1 MDTSIDTLVIE
12 IESSANE
19 AGGGIDSLIAKLEN
33 LKIKVNEN
41 LKAIGRLNSAL
52 IQLNANSK
60 GLGTVGN
67 IGKVSTNARPVAMQS
82 ATPKESASD
91 VSKKAN
97 ELIRLE
103 NTMDRINKKQLN
115 IDTSPIQQRIEELK
129 SELSTIPNQYDVLG
143 NSGENNA
150 NKIFSSLSKIPN
162 VLKNIGNSAIN
173 NAGRGLKN
181 LGSLGV
187 KGIGSLS
194 RNILSLGVNFKFG
207 KKSIDEMGNSVNNLV
222 KKLRMTTLALLGT
235 RGAFTAIRKA
245 VSAYMEYDTALAK
258 TLQQD
263 WAILGSL
270 IAPILERIISLFS
283 TLVAYIVT
291 FIKMLTGVD
300 LVARANKKSLG
311 GVGSSAGGTAK
322 KVKELSDELGNL
334 QKFDDLNVVDFPK
347 DSGSSGGG
355 GGGGGGAGAGGIEP
369 LKLPDIDTSPIDK
382 FWEYIKADRWYAL
395 GMDIA
400 HAFNNAIRTIDF
412 DYLTEKAR
420 EWGKNFADFFN
431 GLRDG
436 LDGELLG
443 HQIAGALNT
452 AMAFVNT
459 FFETYD
465 FNRLGIKLADIFN
478 SMVNSVSWEDIGKYL
493 GNKAMGIFET
503 LYSFLDNFN
512 FDNLGS
518 GIARG
523 LTAWVERV
531 DWGKAIASIG
541 KGLAGIVK
549 AVDGFVT
556 TMDWGKLAQTLS
568 TYLINGL
575 NGISKALQEIDW
587 LKFGD
592 DLYKGI
598 SDSISNVDWGGLTSS
613 LFELLGTVLSGAFQL
628 LVTTV
633 GQLVYNVVTSIF
645 KYFGTYIKKQP
656 FGNIGENIIMG
667 ILEGIWNIV
676 KNIGVWIYDHI
687 LKPFVEGVKKAFGI
701 ASPSKVMM
709 EIGGFLIEGFLNG
722 VKGIWDKVK
731 SVFTGLKDKI
741 GETFTNIKNGISEK
755 AGNAVS
761 TIKEKFNW
769 TNIKNTF
776 ETMKNNIGSKI
787 SDIKN
792 NIGNK
797 FSEAWTNAKNAISE
811 SKVGQ
816 HFTSIKNKLKT
827 TFSDIGTTVGNAIGS
842 KFSGVI
848 NSITGFAGKV
858 INGFIKNINK
868 VINII
873 NEIPGVK
880 LKTIGEVNI
889 PKLAT
894 GTNQIEVEGLYH
906 LHQGE
911 AVVPK
916 KYNPAVNNKAYS
928 ENNEKMLRKM
938 DDLLNLL
945 NNMETTN
952 NVYIG
957 NEKVHKS
964 TVRYINREQ
973 NIYGT
978 TVV

>member
-1 MDTSIDTLVIE
+1 MDTSIDTLAIE
-12 IESSANE
+12 IESTARES
-19 AGGGIDSLIAKLEN
+19 GGGIDSLIAKLEN

-52 IQLNANSK
+52 IHLKANSS
-60 GLGTVGN
+60 GIGNLGN
-67 IGKVSTNARPVAMQS
+67 IGTISTPTTS
-82 ATPKESASD
+82 ITPEIGE
-91 VSKKAN
+91 V
-97 ELIRLE
+97 
-103 NTMDRINKKQLN
+103 
-115 IDTSPIQQRIEELK
+115 DTSNAVEGLEEITGATATASNAISYLA
-129 SELSTIPNQYDVLG
+129 NQYDVLG
-143 NSGENNA
+143 DSGENNA

-162 VLKNIGNSAIN
+162 VLKNIGLSAIN

-207 KKSIDEMGNSVNNLV
+207 KQSIDEMGNSVNTLV

-245 VSAYMEYDTALAK
+245 VSEYMAYDTALAK

-270 IAPILERIISLFS
+270 IAPILERIIGLFS
-283 TLVAYIVT
+283 TLVAYIAT

-355 GGGGGGAGAGGIEP
+355 GGGGAGGGGIEP

-443 HQIAGALNT
+443 KQIAGALNT

-465 FNRLGIKLADIFN
+465 WDRLGIKLGEGLN
-478 SMVNSVSWEDIGKYL
+478 SMVDNVDWDALGKML
-493 GNKAMGIFET
+493 GNKAMSMFTTLDTFLDTFDFET
-503 LYSFLDNFN
+503 FGKKLS
-512 FDNLGS
+512 
-518 GIARG
+518 IG
-523 LTAWVERV
+523 LTSWVERV
-531 DWGKAIASIG
+531 DWGTAIASIG
-541 KGLAGIVK
+541 KGIAGIIK
-549 AVDGFVT
+549 TVDGFIT
-556 TMDWGKLAQTLS
+556 QMDWGKLARTLS
-568 TYLINGL
+568 DYIINGL

-592 DLYKGI
+592 DIYKGI
-598 SDSISNVDWGGLTSS
+598 SDFISNVDWGGLTSS
-613 LFELLGTVLSGAFQL
+613 FFELLGTVISGAFQL

-645 KYFGTYIKKQP
+645 KYFGTYIKKQNW
-656 FGNIGENIIMG
+656 GDIGKNIIMG
-667 ILEGIWNIV
+667 ILEGIWNII
-676 KNIGVWIYDHI
+676 KNIGAWINDHI
-687 LKPFVEGVKKAFGI
+687 LKPFLTGVKNAFGI
-701 ASPSKVMM
+701 HSPSTVMM
-709 EIGGFLIEGFLNG
+709 EIGGYLIDGFLEG

-755 AGNAVS
+755 VGNAVT
-761 TIKEKFNW
+761 TIKDKFSW

-776 ETMKNNIGSKI
+776 ETMKTNIGTKI
-787 SDIKN
+787 NDIKT

-811 SKVGQ
+811 SKVGT

-827 TFSDIGTTVGNAIGS
+827 TFSDIGTTVGNAIGG
-842 KFSGVI
+842 KFSSVI
-848 NSITGFAGKV
+848 NSITGFAGKI
-858 INGFIKNINK
+858 INGFIRNINK
-868 VINII
+868 VIKVI
-873 NEIPGVK
+873 NDIPGVK

-916 KYNPAVNNKAYS
+916 KYNPAINNRMYS

-938 DDLLNLL
+938 DDLLELL
-945 NNMETTN
+945 NNAEMTN

-964 TVRYINREQ
+964 TVRYINRQQ

>member
-1 MDTSIDTLVIE
+1 MDTSIDTLAIE
-12 IESSANE
+12 VESTGKE
-19 AGGGIDSLIAKLEN
+19 ASGGIDSLIAKLEN

-52 IQLNANSK
+52 IHLKANS
-60 GLGTVGN
+60 GGIGNLGN
-67 IGKVSTNARPVAMQS
+67 IGTISTPTTSITPEIGEVDTSNAVEGLEEITG
-82 ATPKESASD
+82 ATATASD
-91 VSKKAN
+91 VVSHLA
-97 ELIRLE
+97 
-103 NTMDRINKKQLN
+103 
-115 IDTSPIQQRIEELK
+115 
-129 SELSTIPNQYDVLG
+129 NQYGVLG
-143 NSGENNA
+143 DSGENNA

-162 VLKNIGNSAIN
+162 VLKNIGLSAIN

-194 RNILSLGVNFKFG
+194 RNILRLGVNFKFG
-207 KKSIDEMGNSVNNLV
+207 KQSIDEMGNSVNNLV

-245 VSAYMEYDTALAK
+245 VSEYMAYDTALAQ

-270 IAPILERIISLFS
+270 IAPILEKIIGLFS
-283 TLVAYIVT
+283 TLVAYIAT

-300 LVARANKKSLG
+300 LVAKANKKSLG

-347 DSGSSGGG
+347 DSGSSG

-443 HQIAGALNT
+443 KQIAGALNT

-493 GNKAMGIFET
+493 GNKAMGIFDT
-503 LYSFLDNFN
+503 LYSFLGS
-512 FDNLGS
+512 FDFANLGA
-518 GIARG
+518 GIATG
-523 LTAWVERV
+523 LTAWVDRV

-541 KGLAGIVK
+541 RGFMGIVK
-549 AVDGFVT
+549 AISGFVT
-556 TMDWGKLAQTLS
+556 TLDWGELAKTFS
-568 TYLINGL
+568 DYIIKGID
-575 NGISKALQEIDW
+575 GISDAIANFDW

-598 SDSISNVDWGGLTSS
+598 SDFISNVDWNGIADSLFKFFGVALTS
-613 LFELLGTVLSGAFQL
+613 LFQL
-628 LVTTV
+628 LITTV
-633 GQLVYNVVTSIF
+633 GQLVFKLVTSIAS
-645 KYFGTYIKKQP
+645 YFGTYIKKQNW
-656 FGNIGENIIMG
+656 GDIGRNIIMG
-667 ILEGIWNIV
+667 ILEGILNII
-676 KNIGVWIYDHI
+676 KNIAVWINDHI
-687 LKPFVEGVKKAFGI
+687 LKPFIEGVKNAFGI
-701 ASPSKVMM
+701 HSPSTVMM
-709 EIGGFLIEGFLNG
+709 EIGGYLIDGFLEG

-755 AGNAVS
+755 VGNAVS

-797 FSEAWTNAKNAISE
+797 FSEAWSNAKEAISE
-811 SKVGQ
+811 SKVGK
-816 HFTSIKNKLKT
+816 HFTNIKNKLKDI
-827 TFSDIGTTVGNAIGS
+827 FSAIGTTVGGAIGD
-842 KFSGVI
+842 KFSTVI
-848 NSITGFAGKV
+848 NKVIGFAEKT
-858 INGFIKNINK
+858 INGFIRAINRAIGL
-868 VINII
+868 IND
-873 NEIPGVK
+873 IPGVK
-880 LKTIGEVNI
+880 IKKLTELSI

-894 GTNQIEVEGLYH
+894 GTNNIEAEGLYH

-916 KYNPAVNNKAYS
+916 KYNPAINNRMYS

-938 DDLLNLL
+938 DDLLELL

-964 TVRYINREQ
+964 TVRYINRQQ

>member
-1 MDTSIDTLVIE
+1 MDTSIDTLAIE
-12 IESSANE
+12 IESTGKE
-19 AGGGIDSLIAKLEN
+19 ASGGIDSLIAKLEN

-52 IQLNANSK
+52 IHLKANSS
-60 GLGTVGN
+60 GIGNLGN
-67 IGKVSTNARPVAMQS
+67 IGTISTPTTSITPEIGEVDTSNAVEGLEEITG
-82 ATPKESASD
+82 ATATASD
-91 VSKKAN
+91 VVSHLA
-97 ELIRLE
+97 
-103 NTMDRINKKQLN
+103 
-115 IDTSPIQQRIEELK
+115 
-129 SELSTIPNQYDVLG
+129 NQYGVLG
-143 NSGENNA
+143 DSGENNA
-150 NKIFSSLSKIPN
+150 NKIFNALSKIPN
-162 VLKNIGNSAIN
+162 ALKNIGLSAIN

-194 RNILSLGVNFKFG
+194 RNILRLGVNFKFG
-207 KKSIDEMGNSVNNLV
+207 KQSIDEMGNSVNNLV

-245 VSAYMEYDTALAK
+245 VSEYMAYDTALAQ

-270 IAPILERIISLFS
+270 IAPILEKIIGLFS
-283 TLVAYIVT
+283 TLVAYIAT

-347 DSGSSGGG
+347 DSGSSG

-443 HQIAGALNT
+443 KQIAGALNT

-493 GNKAMGIFET
+493 GNKAMGIFDT
-503 LYSFLDNFN
+503 LYSFLGS
-512 FDNLGS
+512 FDFANLGA
-518 GIARG
+518 GIATG
-523 LTAWVERV
+523 LTAWVDRV

-541 KGLAGIVK
+541 RGFMGIIK
-549 AVDGFVT
+549 AISGFVT
-556 TMDWGKLAQTLS
+556 TLDWGKLAQTFS
-568 TYLINGL
+568 DYIIKGID
-575 NGISKALQEIDW
+575 GISDAIANFDW

-598 SDSISNVDWGGLTSS
+598 SDFISNVDWNGIADSLFKFFGVALTS
-613 LFELLGTVLSGAFQL
+613 LFQL

-633 GQLVYNVVTSIF
+633 GQLVYKLVTSIAS
-645 KYFGTYIKKQP
+645 YFGTYIKKQNW
-656 FGNIGENIIMG
+656 GDIGRNIIMG
-667 ILEGIWNIV
+667 ILEGILNII
-676 KNIGVWIYDHI
+676 KNIGIWINDHI
-687 LKPFVEGVKKAFGI
+687 LKPFLTGVKNAFGI
-701 ASPSKVMM
+701 HSPSTVMM
-709 EIGGFLIEGFLNG
+709 EIGGYLIDGFLEG

-797 FSEAWTNAKNAISE
+797 FSEAWSNAKEAISE
-811 SKVGQ
+811 SKVGK
-816 HFTSIKNKLKT
+816 HFTNIKNKLKD
-827 TFSDIGTTVGNAIGS
+827 TFSAIGTTVGGAIGD
-842 KFSGVI
+842 KFSTVI
-848 NSITGFAGKV
+848 NKVIGFAEKT
-858 INGFIKNINK
+858 INGFIRAINRAIGL
-868 VINII
+868 IND
-873 NEIPGVK
+873 IPGVK
-880 LKTIGEVNI
+880 IKKLTELSI

-894 GTNQIEVEGLYH
+894 GTNNIEAEGLYH

-916 KYNPAVNNKAYS
+916 KYNPAINNRMYS

-938 DDLLNLL
+938 DDLLELL

-964 TVRYINREQ
+964 TVRYINRER

-978 TVV
+978 SVV

>member
-1 MDTSIDTLVIE
+1 MDTSIDTLAIE
-12 IESSANE
+12 IESTGKE
-19 AGGGIDSLIAKLEN
+19 ASGGIDSLIAKLEN

-41 LKAIGRLNSAL
+41 LKAIGRLNRAL
-52 IQLNANSK
+52 IHLKANSS
-60 GLGTVGN
+60 GISNLGDVGSVGSVGN
-67 IGKVSTNARPVAMQS
+67 VSSPTI
-82 ATPKESASD
+82 TPEMGDVD
-91 VSKKAN
+91 VSNVVQALQEMTGATATASN
-97 ELIRLE
+97 VVSHLA
-103 NTMDRINKKQLN
+103 
-115 IDTSPIQQRIEELK
+115 
-129 SELSTIPNQYDVLG
+129 NQYDVMG
-143 NSGENNA
+143 NSGKKNA
-150 NKIFSSLSKIPN
+150 NKVFDALSVIPN
-162 VLKNIGNSAIN
+162 ILKNIGNSAIN
-173 NAGRGLKN
+173 DAGRGLKN

-194 RNILSLGVNFKFG
+194 RNILSLGINFKFG
-207 KKSIDEMGNSVNNLV
+207 KQSIDEMGNSVNNLV

-245 VSAYMEYDTALAK
+245 VSEYMAYDTALAQ

-270 IAPILERIISLFS
+270 IAPILEKIIGLFS
-283 TLVAYIVT
+283 TLVAYIAT

-347 DSGSSGGG
+347 DSGSSG

-443 HQIAGALNT
+443 KQIAGALNT

-493 GNKAMGIFET
+493 GNKAMGIFDT
-503 LYSFLDNFN
+503 LYSFLGS
-512 FDNLGS
+512 FDFAKLGA
-518 GIARG
+518 GIATG
-523 LTAWVERV
+523 LTAWVDRV

-541 KGLAGIVK
+541 RGFMGIIK
-549 AVDGFVT
+549 AIGGFVST
-556 TMDWGKLAQTLS
+556 LDWGKLAQTLS
-568 TYLINGL
+568 DYVVRGI
-575 NGISKALQEIDW
+575 NGISDALTDMDW
-587 LKFGD
+587 GKFSA
-592 DLYKGI
+592 DLYNGI
-598 SDSISNVDWGGLTSS
+598 QTFIHNVNWGAIAEA
-613 LFELLGTVLSGAFQL
+613 LFKLLGVVASIVFTLMINSLGRF
-628 LVTTV
+628 V
-633 GQLVYNVVTSIF
+633 GETISAVF
-645 KYFGTYIKKQP
+645 HYFEMYIKKQNW
-656 FGNIGENIIMG
+656 GNLGENIIFG
-667 ILEGIWNIV
+667 VLEGIIAIIKTV
-676 KNIGVWIYDHI
+676 GKWINDHI
-687 LKPFVEGVKKAFGI
+687 LQPFIEGVKDAFGI
-701 ASPSKVMM
+701 HSPSTVMM
-709 EIGGFLIEGFLNG
+709 EIGKDIINGLFEG

-731 SVFTGLKDKI
+731 TTFNNFKDKVSDK
-741 GETFTNIKNGISEK
+741 FTEIKSNIQEK
-755 AGNAVS
+755 VGNAVS

-797 FSEAWTNAKNAISE
+797 FSEAWSNAKDAISE
-811 SKVGQ
+811 SKVGK
-816 HFTSIKNKLKT
+816 HFTNIKNKLKD
-827 TFSDIGTTVGNAIGS
+827 TFSAIGTTVGGAIGD
-842 KFSGVI
+842 KFSTVI
-848 NSITGFAGKV
+848 NKVIGFAEKT
-858 INGFIKNINK
+858 INGFIRAINK
-868 VINII
+868 AIGLIND
-873 NEIPGVK
+873 IPGVK
-880 LKTIGEVNI
+880 IKKLTELSI
-889 PKLAT
+889 PRLAT
-894 GTNQIEVEGLYH
+894 GTNKIEAEGLYH

-916 KYNPAVNNKAYS
+916 KYNPAINNRMYS

-938 DDLLNLL
+938 DDLLELL

>member
-1 MDTSIDTLVIE
+1 MDTSIDTLAIE
-12 IESSANE
+12 IESTGKE
-19 AGGGIDSLIAKLEN
+19 ASGGIDSLIAKLEN

-52 IQLNANSK
+52 IHLKANSS
-60 GLGTVGN
+60 GISNLGN
-67 IGKVSTNARPVAMQS
+67 IGTISTPTTS
-82 ATPKESASD
+82 ITPEIGE
-91 VSKKAN
+91 V
-97 ELIRLE
+97 
-103 NTMDRINKKQLN
+103 
-115 IDTSPIQQRIEELK
+115 DTSNVVAGLEEITGATATASNAVSYLA
-129 SELSTIPNQYDVLG
+129 NQYDVLG
-143 NSGENNA
+143 DSGENNA

-162 VLKNIGNSAIN
+162 VLKNIGLSAIN

-207 KKSIDEMGNSVNNLV
+207 KQSIDEMGNSVNNLV

-245 VSAYMEYDTALAK
+245 VSEYMAYDTALAQ

-270 IAPILERIISLFS
+270 IAPILEKIIGLFS
-283 TLVAYIVT
+283 TLVAYIAT

-347 DSGSSGGG
+347 DSGSSG

-443 HQIAGALNT
+443 KQIAGALNT

-465 FNRLGIKLADIFN
+465 FNRLGMKLADIFN
-478 SMVNSVSWEDIGKYL
+478 SMVNSVSWEDIGKCL
-493 GNKAMGIFET
+493 GNKAMGIFDT
-503 LYSFLDNFN
+503 LYSFLGS
-512 FDNLGS
+512 FDFANLGA
-518 GIARG
+518 GIATG
-523 LTAWVERV
+523 LTAWVDRV

-541 KGLAGIVK
+541 RGFMGIIK
-549 AVDGFVT
+549 AISGFVT
-556 TMDWGKLAQTLS
+556 TLDWGELAKTFS
-568 TYLINGL
+568 DYIIKGID
-575 NGISKALQEIDW
+575 GISDAIANFDW

-598 SDSISNVDWGGLTSS
+598 SDFISNVDWNGIADSLFTFFGVALTS
-613 LFELLGTVLSGAFQL
+613 LFQL

-633 GQLVYNVVTSIF
+633 GQLVYKLVTSIAS
-645 KYFGTYIKKQP
+645 YFGTYIKKQNW
-656 FGNIGENIIMG
+656 GDIGRNIIMG
-667 ILEGIWNIV
+667 ILEGILNII
-676 KNIGVWIYDHI
+676 KNIGIWINDHI
-687 LKPFVEGVKKAFGI
+687 LKPFLTGVKNAFGI
-701 ASPSKVMM
+701 HSPSTVMM
-709 EIGGFLIEGFLNG
+709 EIGGYLIDGFLEG

-741 GETFTNIKNGISEK
+741 GETFTNIKNGIGEK
-755 AGNAVS
+755 VGNAVS

-797 FSEAWTNAKNAISE
+797 FSEAWSNAKEAISE
-811 SKVGQ
+811 SKVGK
-816 HFTSIKNKLKT
+816 HFTNIKNKLKD
-827 TFSDIGTTVGNAIGS
+827 TFSAIGTTVGGAIGD
-842 KFSGVI
+842 KFSTVI
-848 NSITGFAGKV
+848 NKVIGFAEKT
-858 INGFIKNINK
+858 INGFIRAINRAIGL
-868 VINII
+868 IND
-873 NEIPGVK
+873 IPGVK
-880 LKTIGEVNI
+880 IKKLTELSI

-894 GTNQIEVEGLYH
+894 GTNNIEAEGLYH

-916 KYNPAVNNKAYS
+916 KYNPAINNRMYS

-938 DDLLNLL
+938 DDLLELL

-964 TVRYINREQ
+964 TVRYINRQQ

>member
-1 MDTSIDTLVIE
+1 MDTSIDTLAIE
-12 IESSANE
+12 IESTGKE
-19 AGGGIDSLIAKLEN
+19 ASGGIDSLIAKLEN

-52 IQLNANSK
+52 IHLKANSS
-60 GLGTVGN
+60 GIGNLGN
-67 IGKVSTNARPVAMQS
+67 IGTISTPTTS
-82 ATPKESASD
+82 ITPEMGD
-91 VSKKAN
+91 V
-97 ELIRLE
+97 
-103 NTMDRINKKQLN
+103 
-115 IDTSPIQQRIEELK
+115 DTSNAVEGLEEITGATATASNAVSYLA
-129 SELSTIPNQYDVLG
+129 NQYDVLG
-143 NSGENNA
+143 DSGENNA

-162 VLKNIGNSAIN
+162 VLKNIGLSAMN

-207 KKSIDEMGNSVNNLV
+207 KQSIDEMGNSVNNLV

-245 VSAYMEYDTALAK
+245 VSEYMAYDTALAQ

-270 IAPILERIISLFS
+270 IAPILEKIIGLFS
-283 TLVAYIVT
+283 TLVAYIAT

-355 GGGGGGAGAGGIEP
+355 GGGGAGAGGLDP

-443 HQIAGALNT
+443 KQIAGALNT

-493 GNKAMGIFET
+493 GNKAMGIFDT
-503 LYSFLDNFN
+503 LYSFLGS
-512 FDNLGS
+512 FDFAKLGA
-518 GIARG
+518 GIATG
-523 LTAWVERV
+523 LTAWVDRV

-541 KGLAGIVK
+541 RGFTGILS
-549 AVDGFVT
+549 AINGFLS
-556 TMDWGKLAQTLS
+556 TMDWADLAKKLS
-568 TYLINGL
+568 EYVVNGL
-575 NGISKALQEIDW
+575 KGITTAIQNFDW
-587 LKFGD
+587 LALGD
-592 DLYKGI
+592 NLYHAFVDFI
-598 SDSISNVDWGGLTSS
+598 ANVDWAGIAESM
-613 LFELLGTVLSGAFQL
+613 FELLGSALAGAVSFL
-628 LVTTV
+628 ITSV
-633 GQLVYNVVTSIF
+633 GQLVF
-645 KYFGTYIKKQP
+645 
-656 FGNIGENIIMG
+656 
-667 ILEGIWNIV
+667 NIV
-676 KNIGVWIYDHI
+676 KSIKKYFSDHIKNAGFENIGDNITHGIFNGIIDAFKAVGTWIKDHI
-687 LKPFVEGVKKAFGI
+687 FTPFMNGIKKVFGI
-701 ASPSKVMM
+701 NSPSTVMM

-797 FSEAWTNAKNAISE
+797 FSEAWSNAKEAISE
-811 SKVGQ
+811 SKVGK

-827 TFSDIGTTVGNAIGS
+827 TFSDIGTTVGNAIGG
-842 KFSGVI
+842 KFSSVI
-848 NSITGFAGKV
+848 NSITGFAGKI

-868 VINII
+868 VIKVI
-873 NEIPGVK
+873 NDIPGVK

-916 KYNPAVNNKAYS
+916 KYNPAINNRMYS

-938 DDLLNLL
+938 DDLLELL

-964 TVRYINREQ
+964 TVRYINRQQ

>member
-1 MDTSIDTLVIE
+1 MDTSIDTLAIE
-12 IESSANE
+12 IESTGKE
-19 AGGGIDSLIAKLEN
+19 ASGGIDSLIAKLEN

-52 IQLNANSK
+52 IHLKANSS
-60 GLGTVGN
+60 GIGNLGN
-67 IGKVSTNARPVAMQS
+67 IGTISTPTTSITPEIGEVDTSNAVEGLEEITG
-82 ATPKESASD
+82 ATATASD
-91 VSKKAN
+91 VVSHLA
-97 ELIRLE
+97 
-103 NTMDRINKKQLN
+103 
-115 IDTSPIQQRIEELK
+115 
-129 SELSTIPNQYDVLG
+129 NQYGVLG
-143 NSGENNA
+143 DSGENNA
-150 NKIFSSLSKIPN
+150 NKIFNALSKIPN
-162 VLKNIGNSAIN
+162 ALKNIGLSAIN

-194 RNILSLGVNFKFG
+194 RNILRLGVNFKFG
-207 KKSIDEMGNSVNNLV
+207 KQSIDEMGNSVNNLV

-245 VSAYMEYDTALAK
+245 VSEYMAYDTALAK

-270 IAPILERIISLFS
+270 IAPILERIIGLFS
-283 TLVAYIVT
+283 TLVAYIAT

-347 DSGSSGGG
+347 DSGSSG

-443 HQIAGALNT
+443 KQIAGALNT

-493 GNKAMGIFET
+493 GNKAMGIFDT
-503 LYSFLDNFN
+503 LYSFLGS
-512 FDNLGS
+512 FDFANLGA
-518 GIARG
+518 GIATG
-523 LTAWVERV
+523 LTAWVDRV

-541 KGLAGIVK
+541 RGFMGIIK
-549 AVDGFVT
+549 AISGFVT
-556 TMDWGKLAQTLS
+556 TLDWGELAKTFS
-568 TYLINGL
+568 DYIIKGID
-575 NGISKALQEIDW
+575 GISDAIANFDW

-598 SDSISNVDWGGLTSS
+598 SDFISNVDWNGIADSLFKFFGVALTS
-613 LFELLGTVLSGAFQL
+613 LFQL

-633 GQLVYNVVTSIF
+633 GQLVYKLVTSIAS
-645 KYFGTYIKKQP
+645 YFGTYIKKQNW
-656 FGNIGENIIMG
+656 GDIGRNIIMG
-667 ILEGIWNIV
+667 ILEGIWNII
-676 KNIGVWIYDHI
+676 KNIAVWINDHI
-687 LKPFVEGVKKAFGI
+687 LKPFIEGVKNAFGI
-701 ASPSKVMM
+701 HSPSTVMM

-797 FSEAWTNAKNAISE
+797 FSEAWSNAKEAISE
-811 SKVGQ
+811 SKVGK
-816 HFTSIKNKLKT
+816 HFTNIKNKLKD
-827 TFSDIGTTVGNAIGS
+827 TFSAIGTTVGGAIGD
-842 KFSGVI
+842 KFSTVI
-848 NSITGFAGKV
+848 NKVIGFAEKT
-858 INGFIKNINK
+858 INGFIRAINK
-868 VINII
+868 AIGLIND
-873 NEIPGVK
+873 IPGVK
-880 LKTIGEVNI
+880 IKKLTELSI

-894 GTNQIEVEGLYH
+894 GTNNIEAEGLYH

-916 KYNPAVNNKAYS
+916 KYNPAINNRMYS

-938 DDLLNLL
+938 DDLLELL

-964 TVRYINREQ
+964 TVRYINRER

-978 TVV
+978 SVV

>member
-1 MDTSIDTLVIE
+1 MDTSIDTLAIE
-12 IESSANE
+12 IESSSKE
-19 AGGGIDSLIAKLEN
+19 ASGGIDTLIAKLEN

-41 LKAIGRLNSAL
+41 LKAIGRLNRAL
-52 IQLNANSK
+52 IHLKANSS
-60 GLGTVGN
+60 GIGNLGN
-67 IGKVSTNARPVAMQS
+67 IGSVGNVSSPTI
-82 ATPKESASD
+82 TPEMGDVD
-91 VSKKAN
+91 VSNVVQALQEITGASAVASN
-97 ELIRLE
+97 VVSHLA
-103 NTMDRINKKQLN
+103 
-115 IDTSPIQQRIEELK
+115 
-129 SELSTIPNQYDVLG
+129 NQYDVMG
-143 NSGENNA
+143 DSGKKNA
-150 NKIFSSLSKIPN
+150 NKVFGALSVIPN
-162 VLKNIGNSAIN
+162 ILKNIGNSAIN

-187 KGIGSLS
+187 KGISSLS

-207 KKSIDEMGNSVNNLV
+207 KQSIDEMGNSVNNLV

-245 VSAYMEYDTALAK
+245 VSEYMAYDTALAK

-270 IAPILERIISLFS
+270 IAPILERIIGLFS
-283 TLVAYIVT
+283 TLVAYIAT

-347 DSGSSGGG
+347 DSGSSG

-443 HQIAGALNT
+443 KQIAGALNT

-459 FFETYD
+459 FFEIYD
-465 FNRLGIKLADIFN
+465 WDRLGIKLGEGLN
-478 SMVNSVSWEDIGKYL
+478 SMVDNVDWDALGKML
-493 GNKAMGIFET
+493 GNKAMSMFTTLDTFLDTFDFET
-503 LYSFLDNFN
+503 FGKKLSI
-512 FDNLGS
+512 GVTS
-518 GIARG
+518 
-523 LTAWVERV
+523 WVERV
-531 DWGKAIASIG
+531 DWGTAIASIG
-541 KGLAGIVK
+541 KGIAGIIK
-549 AVDGFVT
+549 TVDGFFT
-556 TMDWGKLAQTLS
+556 QMDWGKLARTLS
-568 TYLINGL
+568 DYIINGL

-592 DLYKGI
+592 DIYKGI
-598 SDSISNVDWGGLTSS
+598 SDFISNVDWGGLTSS
-613 LFELLGTVLSGAFQL
+613 FFELLGTVLSGAFQL
-628 LVTTV
+628 LITTV
-633 GQLVYNVVTSIF
+633 GQLVFKLVTSIAS
-645 KYFGTYIKKQP
+645 YFGTYIKKQNW
-656 FGNIGENIIMG
+656 GDIGRNIIMG
-667 ILEGIWNIV
+667 ILEGILNII
-676 KNIGVWIYDHI
+676 KTIGTWINDHI
-687 LKPFVEGVKKAFGI
+687 LQPFLTGIKNAFGI
-701 ASPSKVMM
+701 HSPSTVMM
-709 EIGGFLIEGFLNG
+709 EIGGYLIDGFLEG

-755 AGNAVS
+755 AGNAVT
-761 TIKEKFNW
+761 TIKDKFSW

-797 FSEAWTNAKNAISE
+797 FSEAWSNAKEAISE
-811 SKVGQ
+811 SKVGK
-816 HFTSIKNKLKT
+816 HFTNIKNKLKD
-827 TFSDIGTTVGNAIGS
+827 TFSAIGTTVGGAIGD
-842 KFSGVI
+842 KFSTVI
-848 NSITGFAGKV
+848 NKVIGFAEKT
-858 INGFIKNINK
+858 INGFIRAINRAIGL
-868 VINII
+868 IND
-873 NEIPGVK
+873 IPGVK
-880 LKTIGEVNI
+880 IKKLTELSI

-894 GTNQIEVEGLYH
+894 GTNNIEAEGLYH

-916 KYNPAVNNKAYS
+916 KYNPAINNRMYS

-938 DDLLNLL
+938 DDLLELL

-964 TVRYINREQ
+964 TVRYINRQQ

>member
-19 AGGGIDSLIAKLEN
+19 AGGGIDSLISKLEN
-33 LKIKVNEN
+33 LKVKVNEN
-41 LKAIGRLNSAL
+41 LKALGRLNSAL
-52 IQLNANSK
+52 IHLNANSK
-60 GLGTVGN
+60 GLGN
-67 IGKVSTNARPVAMQS
+67 ISNVGKVSTSTKPVATPTTTS
-82 ATPKESASD
+82 ADKASD

-103 NTMDRINKKQLN
+103 NTLDRINKKQLN
-115 IDTSPIQQRIEELK
+115 IDTSSIQQRI
-129 SELSTIPNQYDVLG
+129 SELNDILSAVPNQYDKIEGAGV
-143 NSGENNA
+143 SSS
-150 NKIFSSLSKIPN
+150 NKIRSALSGIPN
-162 VLKNIGNSAIN
+162 TLKNIGNSAIN

-187 KGIGSLS
+187 KGIDSLS

-207 KKSIDEMGNSVNNLV
+207 KQSIDEMGNSVNTLV

-245 VSAYMEYDTALAK
+245 VSEYMAYDTALAQ

-270 IAPILERIISLFS
+270 IAPILEKIIGLFS
-283 TLVAYIVT
+283 TLVAYIAT

-355 GGGGGGAGAGGIEP
+355 GGGGAGAGGIEP

-420 EWGKNFADFFN
+420 EWGENFADFFN

-465 FNRLGIKLADIFN
+465 FDRLGIKLADIFN

-493 GNKAMGIFET
+493 GNKAMGIFDT
-503 LYSFLDNFN
+503 LYSFLGS
-512 FDNLGS
+512 FDFANLGA
-518 GIARG
+518 GIATG
-523 LTAWVERV
+523 LTAWVDRV

-541 KGLAGIVK
+541 RGFMGIIK
-549 AVDGFVT
+549 AISGFVT
-556 TMDWGKLAQTLS
+556 TLDWGELAKTFS
-568 TYLINGL
+568 DYIIKGID
-575 NGISKALQEIDW
+575 GISDAIADFDW

-598 SDSISNVDWGGLTSS
+598 SDFISNVDWGGLTSS

-709 EIGGFLIEGFLNG
+709 EIGGFLIDGFLNG
-722 VKGIWDKVK
+722 VKGIWDAVK
-731 SVFTGLKDKI
+731 GVFTGLKDKI
-741 GETFTNIKNGISEK
+741 GETFTNIKNGIGEK
-755 AGNAVS
+755 VGNAVS
-761 TIKEKFNW
+761 TIKDKFSWN
-769 TNIKNTF
+769 NIRNTF
-776 ETMKNNIGSKI
+776 ETMKTNIGTKI
-787 SDIKN
+787 NDIKT

-816 HFTSIKNKLKT
+816 HFIGIKNKLKT
-827 TFSDIGTTVGNAIGS
+827 TFSDIGTTVGNAIGG
-842 KFSGVI
+842 KFSSVI
-848 NSITGFAGKV
+848 NSITGFAGKI
-858 INGFIKNINK
+858 INGFIRNINK
-868 VINII
+868 VIRVI
-873 NEIPGVK
+873 NDIPGVK

>member
-1 MDTSIDTLVIE
+1 MDTSIDTLAIE
-12 IESSANE
+12 IESTGKE
-19 AGGGIDSLIAKLEN
+19 ASGGIDSLIAKLEN

-41 LKAIGRLNSAL
+41 LKAIGRLNRAL
-52 IQLNANSK
+52 IHLKANSS
-60 GLGTVGN
+60 GISNLGN
-67 IGKVSTNARPVAMQS
+67 IGSVGNVSSPTI
-82 ATPKESASD
+82 TPEMGDVD
-91 VSKKAN
+91 VSNVVQALQEMTGATATASN
-97 ELIRLE
+97 VVSHLA
-103 NTMDRINKKQLN
+103 
-115 IDTSPIQQRIEELK
+115 
-129 SELSTIPNQYDVLG
+129 NQYDVMG
-143 NSGENNA
+143 NSGKKNA
-150 NKIFSSLSKIPN
+150 NKVFSALSDIPN
-162 VLKNIGNSAIN
+162 ILKNIGKSAIN

-194 RNILSLGVNFKFG
+194 RNILRLGVNFKFG
-207 KKSIDEMGNSVNNLV
+207 KQSIDEMGNSVNTLV

-245 VSAYMEYDTALAK
+245 VSEYMAYDTALAK

-270 IAPILERIISLFS
+270 IAPILERIIGLFS
-283 TLVAYIVT
+283 TLVAYIAT

-347 DSGSSGGG
+347 DSGSSG

-443 HQIAGALNT
+443 KQIAGALNT

-493 GNKAMGIFET
+493 GNKAMGIFDT
-503 LYSFLDNFN
+503 LYSFLGS
-512 FDNLGS
+512 FDFANLGA
-518 GIARG
+518 GIATG
-523 LTAWVERV
+523 LTAWVDRV

-541 KGLAGIVK
+541 RGFTGILS
-549 AVDGFVT
+549 AINGFLS
-556 TMDWGKLAQTLS
+556 TMDWADLAKKLS
-568 TYLINGL
+568 EYVVNGL
-575 NGISKALQEIDW
+575 KGITTAIQNFDW
-587 LKFGD
+587 LALGNN
-592 DLYKGI
+592 LYHAFVDFI
-598 SDSISNVDWGGLTSS
+598 TNVDWAGIAESM
-613 LFELLGTVLSGAFQL
+613 FELLGSALAGAVSFL
-628 LVTTV
+628 ITSV
-633 GQLVYNVVTSIF
+633 GQLVF
-645 KYFGTYIKKQP
+645 
-656 FGNIGENIIMG
+656 
-667 ILEGIWNIV
+667 NIV
-676 KNIGVWIYDHI
+676 KSIKKYFSDHIKNAGFENIGDNITQGIFNGIIDAFKAVGTWIKDHI
-687 LKPFVEGVKKAFGI
+687 FTPFMNGIKNVFGI
-701 ASPSKVMM
+701 HSPSTVMM

-797 FSEAWTNAKNAISE
+797 FSEAWSNAKEAISE
-811 SKVGQ
+811 SKVGK
-816 HFTSIKNKLKT
+816 HFTSIKNKLKD
-827 TFSDIGTTVGNAIGS
+827 TFSAIGTTVGGAIGD
-842 KFSGVI
+842 KFSTVI
-848 NSITGFAGKV
+848 NKVIGFAEKT
-858 INGFIKNINK
+858 INGFIRAINRAIGL
-868 VINII
+868 IND
-873 NEIPGVK
+873 IPGVK
-880 LKTIGEVNI
+880 IKKLTELSI

-894 GTNQIEVEGLYH
+894 GTNNIEAEGLYH

-916 KYNPAVNNKAYS
+916 KYNPAINNRMYS

-938 DDLLNLL
+938 DDLLELL

-964 TVRYINREQ
+964 TVRYINRQQ